1 MIIRSANSGDLSRI
15 LEIYGVAKQSLRA
28 MGIDQWQDG
37 YPNADSVRTD
47 IDNGTGCVLV
57 ENGAVIATAA
67 VYVGHEATYDRI
79 CGGSWRTDAPVY
91 GIIHRIAVAPQAK
104 NKGAASRF
112 MDYCADLARAAG
124 VPSLRCDT
132 HADNATMQHTL
143 EKNGYIRCGTIYL
156 ADGAP
161 RIGYERVL

>member
-1 MIIRSANSGDLSRI
+1 ML
-15 LEIYGVAKQSLRA
+15 LRA
-28 MGIDQWQDG
+28 MELLD
-37 YPNADSVRTD
+37 ADEAHT
-47 IDNGTGCVLV
+47 
-57 ENGAVIATAA
+57 
-67 VYVGHEATYDRI
+67 VYVGD
-79 CGGSWRTDAPVY
+79 SDV
-91 GIIHRIAVAPQAK
+91 
-104 NKGAASRF
+104 
-112 MDYCADLARAAG
+112 DLQTARAAG